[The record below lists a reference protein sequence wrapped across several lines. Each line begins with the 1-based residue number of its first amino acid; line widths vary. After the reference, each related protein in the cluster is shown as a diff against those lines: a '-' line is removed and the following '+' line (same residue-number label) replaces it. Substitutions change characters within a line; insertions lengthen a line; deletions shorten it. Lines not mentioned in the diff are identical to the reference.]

1 MLLFIAFMCFAV
13 LFVSWLLMPETAEAT
28 APNPVDAKVS
38 DPTTA
43 PAHA

>member
-13 LFVSWLLMPETAEAT
+13 LFVSWLLMPETADAT
-28 APNPVDAKVS
+28 ATRPVEPLA
-38 DPTTA
+38 PETTTA